1 MNKSSAIL
9 HLQDWSNC
17 LTTRRR
23 IPRHFY
29 HFKTANSNDDN
40 EMANSSATLSL
51 RNLITIL
58 IVVQYLQDFTF
69 LTYNFND
76 LPRGLSPNVCILN
89 FLLIDSTQIAG
100 VWGTRTSVHEQP
112 INGPND
118 RYNGSKW
125 REYTRL
131 RKYSNFFLTHYEIL
145 KS

>member
-1 MNKSSAIL
+1 MYSFIIIISYTFLVHASWNLLKSFSCLTTRSIFLGTFTNPRLLQLLDNEMNKSSVIL

-76 LPRGLSPNVCILN
+76 LPRGLLPYIWLLN
-89 FLLIDSTQIAG
+89 FC
-100 VWGTRTSVHEQP
+100 R
-112 INGPND
+112 
-118 RYNGSKW
+118 
-125 REYTRL
+125 
-131 RKYSNFFLTHYEIL
+131 
-145 KS
+145 

>member
-1 MNKSSAIL
+1 
-9 HLQDWSNC
+9 
-17 LTTRRR
+17 
-23 IPRHFY
+23 
-29 HFKTANSNDDN
+29 
-40 EMANSSATLSL
+40 MANSSATLSL

-89 FLLIDSTQIAG
+89 FLTIDFTQIAG

-118 RYNGSKW
+118 RYTPK
-125 REYTRL
+125 L
-131 RKYSNFFLTHYEIL
+131 
-145 KS
+145 